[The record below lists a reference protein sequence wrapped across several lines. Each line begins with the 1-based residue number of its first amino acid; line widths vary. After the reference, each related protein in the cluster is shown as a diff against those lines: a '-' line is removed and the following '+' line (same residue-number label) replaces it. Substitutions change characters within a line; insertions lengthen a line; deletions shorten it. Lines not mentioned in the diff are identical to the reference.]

1 MSTLYIPQSPRH
13 NILPMNKAIV
23 LVNSYFIQKV
33 MVNRKLI
40 SKDIRNLCAEY
51 LTDKH
56 AATYRETLHNLLFN
70 NRCIEVYDFH
80 TKQWRIAVYI
90 NHWNSAQK
98 IAVRYVKSCYSNSEL
113 ASNFCTIDKFP
124 VNFIILDGKQLES
137 HSSDFEEISNVIPM
151 GLIKWINR

>member
-13 NILPMNKAIV
+13 NTLPMNKAVV
-23 LVNSYFIQKV
+23 LVNSYLIQKV

-40 SKDIRNLCAEY
+40 SKDMRNLCAEY

-56 AATYRETLHNLLFN
+56 AATYKETLHNLLFN
-70 NRCIEVYDFH
+70 NRCIGVYDFH

-90 NHWNSAQK
+90 NHWNSSQK

-113 ASNFCTIDKFP
+113 TSNFCTIDKFP
-124 VNFIILDGKQLES
+124 VNFIIFDGKQFES
-137 HSSDFEEISNVIPM
+137 HSSDFEDISNVIPI